1 MSIEP
6 NAEQPLPKANRMNAM
21 AGPIAATGQ
30 QSASTETMTS
40 VPDHL
45 LQKHRRLD
53 RMFELATKF
62 FALLVL
68 AVLAAIILSLFV
80 GSLPAMKK
88 FGFEFLVNTEWNPVT
103 EQFSALAPMVGTL
116 LTSLIALLIGIPV
129 SFGIAMFLTEMSP
142 PWMRRPLGT
151 AIELLAAGPSIIY
164 GMWGLFVFAPVFS
177 EYVQPLLTNVL
188 GPLPLIGA
196 LFRGPPIGI
205 GVLSAGIIL
214 AIMVI
219 PFITAVTRDVFEIV
233 PSVLKE
239 SAYALGSTTWEV
251 VWNIVLPYT
260 KTGVVGGI
268 MLGLGRALGETMA
281 VTFVIG
287 NAHKINVSLMMPG
300 NSIASTLA
308 NEFTEAVG
316 DLYTSALIELG
327 LLLFIITFIVLS
339 LSKLLLMQL
348 SKQEGQKT

>member
-1 MSIEP
+1 MSTIVDT
-6 NAEQPLPKANRMNAM
+6 M
-21 AGPIAATGQ
+21 AGRETTAAATKQMSGI
-30 QSASTETMTS
+30 
-40 VPDHL
+40 PDHL

-53 RMFELATKF
+53 RAFEWAARF
-62 FALLVL
+62 FACLVL
-68 AVLAAIILSLFV
+68 AVLAAIILSLII
-80 GSLPAMKK
+80 GSLPAMEK
-88 FGFEFLVNTEWNPVT
+88 FGFGFLTSTEWNPVT
-103 EQFSALAPMVGTL
+103 EQFGALSPMVGTL
-116 LTSLIALLIGIPV
+116 LTSFIALLIGIPV
-129 SFGIAMFLTEMSP
+129 SFGIALFLTEMSP
-142 PWMRRPLGT
+142 PWLRRPLGT
-151 AIELLAAGPSIIY
+151 AIELLAAVPSIIY

-188 GPLPLIGA
+188 GPIPLVGM

-219 PFITAVTRDVFEIV
+219 PFIAAVMRDVFEIV
-233 PSVLKE
+233 PGVLKE
-239 SAYALGSTTWEV
+239 SSYALGSTTWEV
-251 VWNIVLPYT
+251 VWNVVLPYT

-287 NAHKINVSLMMPG
+287 NAHKLNVSLMMPG

-316 DLYTSALIELG
+316 DMYTSALIELG
-327 LLLFIITFIVLS
+327 LLLFIITFVVLS
-339 LSKLLLMQL
+339 LSKLLLLQL
-348 SKQEGQKT
+348 AKQEGKKT